1 MEVQVVPVMG
11 PADSADALDVRG
23 PWTVSMV
30 LDTGKETVQLPSN
43 AASAPAPIT
52 LASAVSL
59 LKSST
64 STYCIKV
71 PALLR
76 CLLIIPIPGFHTRQG
91 V

>member
-43 AASAPAPIT
+43 AASALAPIT
-52 LASAVSL
+52 LGSAL
-59 LKSST
+59 NLIKSST
-64 STYCIKV
+64 STYFIIVGVIKV
-71 PALLR
+71 P
-76 CLLIIPIPGFHTRQG
+76 

>member
-11 PADSADALDVRG
+11 LADSAAALDVRG

-43 AASAPAPIT
+43 AASALAPIT
-52 LASAVSL
+52 LGSAL
-59 LKSST
+59 NLIKSST
-64 STYCIKV
+64 STYCIIVGVIKV
-71 PALLR
+71 P
-76 CLLIIPIPGFHTRQG
+76 

>member
-11 PADSADALDVRG
+11 LADSADALDVGG

-43 AASAPAPIT
+43 AASALAPIKQG
-52 LASAVSL
+52 SAL
-59 LKSST
+59 NLIKSST
-64 STYCIKV
+64 STYFIIVGVIKV
-71 PALLR
+71 P
-76 CLLIIPIPGFHTRQG
+76 